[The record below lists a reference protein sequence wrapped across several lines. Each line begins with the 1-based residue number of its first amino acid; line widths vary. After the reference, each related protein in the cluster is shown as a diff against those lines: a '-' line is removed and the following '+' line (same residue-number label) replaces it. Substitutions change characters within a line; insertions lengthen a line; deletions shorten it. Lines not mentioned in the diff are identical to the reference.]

1 MFNGIIL
8 VNKYKFV
15 TSNKILTLF
24 KRKLKL
30 KKAGLLGILD
40 PLATGV
46 LPIVFGEATKYIT
59 YIESNKKSYNVKCKL
74 GVFSECGDFE
84 SKPIEYADE
93 KSIIHDLQEQTIKD
107 TLAKFI
113 GEYMQVPPIFSSTKY
128 NGRPLYSYARQN
140 IEINLEPKKRH
151 IYEIKFM
158 SLKSDIL
165 EFSVVCSSGTYIR
178 TLVQDISK
186 KWELHSCLYC
196 LHRSKVEPFE
206 DFENVTLDNLT
217 SENFN
222 EYLITIPSMLAK
234 LPKLLCSNE
243 EINKLYNGL
252 YIEKNTCATLQP
264 YYRITSH
271 DDRFHGVGFFKEN
284 YLYPKRLM
292 KRWYLVCNSTGT
304 W

>member
-1 MFNGIIL
+1 MVNGIIL
-8 VNKYKFV
+8 LNKYKFV
-15 TSNKILTLF
+15 TSNKILTLL

-46 LPIVFGEATKYIT
+46 LPIVIGEATKYIS
-59 YIESNKKSYNVKCKL
+59 YIENNKKSYDVKCKL

-84 SKPIEYADE
+84 SEPIEYSDE
-93 KSIIHDLQEQTIKD
+93 KFIIKNLQEQIIKD
-107 TLAKFI
+107 TLAKFT
-113 GEYMQVPPIFSSTKY
+113 GEYMQVPPMFSSTKY
-128 NGRPLYSYARQN
+128 NGKPLYTYARQN
-140 IEINLEPKKRH
+140 IEINREPKKRQ
-151 IYEIKFM
+151 IYEIKFI

-186 KWELHSCLYC
+186 KWGLHACLHS

-206 DFENVTLDNLT
+206 NFDNITLDNLT
-217 SENFN
+217 TKNFS
-222 EYLITIPSMLAK
+222 EYLITIPNMLSK

-243 EINKLYNGL
+243 EINKLYDGL
-252 YIEKNTCATLQP
+252 YIEKNASTTFHSLH
-264 YYRITSH
+264 RITSK
-271 DDRFHGVGFFKEN
+271 DDIFHGVGFFKEN

-292 KRWYLVCNSTGT
+292 KR
-304 W
+304 

>member
-1 MFNGIIL
+1 MVNGIIL
-8 VNKYKFV
+8 LNKYKFV
-15 TSNKILTLF
+15 TSNKILTLL

-46 LPIVFGEATKYIT
+46 LPIVIGEATKYIS
-59 YIESNKKSYNVKCKL
+59 YIENNKKSYDVKCKL

-84 SKPIEYADE
+84 SEPIEYSDE
-93 KSIIHDLQEQTIKD
+93 KFIIKNLQEQIIKD
-107 TLAKFI
+107 TLAKFT
-113 GEYMQVPPIFSSTKY
+113 GEYMQVPPMFSSTKY
-128 NGRPLYSYARQN
+128 NGKPLYTYARQN
-140 IEINLEPKKRH
+140 IEINREPKKRQ
-151 IYEIKFM
+151 IYEIKFI

-186 KWELHSCLYC
+186 KWGLHACLHS

-206 DFENVTLDNLT
+206 NFDNITLDNLT
-217 SENFN
+217 TKNFS
-222 EYLITIPSMLAK
+222 EYLITIPNMLSK

-243 EINKLYNGL
+243 EINKLYDGL
-252 YIEKNTCATLQP
+252 YIEKNASTTLHSLH
-264 YYRITSH
+264 RITSK
-271 DDRFHGVGFFKEN
+271 DDIFHGVGFFKEN

-292 KRWYLVCNSTGT
+292 KR
-304 W
+304 